1 MKITRYDYYSGG
13 SPSKTPE
20 EKAREIFIEYYRWVR
35 IMSFNIESEKL
46 LDAIALDMSLTC
58 ANLIIDS
65 HNTRDEII
73 YWSQVKKTL
82 ISRLP
87 NGKLPDSKL

>member
-1 MKITRYDYYSGG
+1 M
-13 SPSKTPE
+13 KTPE
-20 EKAREIFIEYYRWVR
+20 EKGTEIFIEYYRWVR
-35 IMSFNIESEKL
+35 IMGFNIEAEKL
-46 LDAIALDMSLTC
+46 LEAIAIDMALTSV
-58 ANLIIDS
+58 NFTLDS
-65 HNTRDEII
+65 HNTKDEII